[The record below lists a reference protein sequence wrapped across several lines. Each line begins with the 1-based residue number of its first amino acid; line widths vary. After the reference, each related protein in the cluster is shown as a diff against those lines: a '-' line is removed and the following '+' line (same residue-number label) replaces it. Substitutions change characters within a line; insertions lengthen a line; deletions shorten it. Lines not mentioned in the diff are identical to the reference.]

1 MDIGQSSFIA
11 LRRDGKLVFFGVL
24 FLPQERRC
32 SGELLGRPEKD
43 HPLQIRAMYELRQ
56 ILPEAEWDQV
66 RLLII
71 GGCRGQED
79 ERLVQARP
87 QYSHLKIKAVLV
99 RLSFSQIAILRNRF
113 RSA

>member
-1 MDIGQSSFIA
+1 LFITREQYPYFDVYFLIPRVCDHRQSSFSA
-11 LRRDGKLVFFGVL
+11 LLRRNEKFVF
-24 FLPQERRC
+24 RRFFTT
-32 SGELLGRPEKD
+32 ELLDRPEKD

-79 ERLVQARP
+79 ERLVQARLNIH
-87 QYSHLKIKAVLV
+87 S
-99 RLSFSQIAILRNRF
+99 
-113 RSA
+113 

>member
-1 MDIGQSSFIA
+1 MENLFFWRCFFTTGEKIA
-11 LRRDGKLVFFGVL
+11 GN
-24 FLPQERRC
+24 C
-32 SGELLGRPEKD
+32 CIRPEKD

-87 QYSHLKIKAVLV
+87 NTHNIHSWK
-99 RLSFSQIAILRNRF
+99 
-113 RSA
+113 

>member
-1 MDIGQSSFIA
+1 LGT
-11 LRRDGKLVFFGVL
+11 LRRNGKLVFLAFVFTTDKKIAGN
-24 FLPQERRC
+24 C
-32 SGELLGRPEKD
+32 WDRPEKD

-79 ERLVQARP
+79 ERLVQVSSNA
-87 QYSHLKIKAVLV
+87 HI
-99 RLSFSQIAILRNRF
+99 
-113 RSA
+113 